1 MISGAES
8 GINETLRCD
17 GASQSAANV
26 PQFFVVTLEKAMS
39 KKVAVVPLQPGV
51 DIFSMQD
58 AGYRFAQS
66 GETMEAI
73 ARYVLGQCPTV
84 LEDVPKEVKSA
95 LYAGFQLRK
104 HELTGDKYYKVD
116 GTTYIPLTGKP
127 AGDDKGI
134 VAFNVNVAMSYSP
147 QEFGKMRESD
157 PTKHA
162 VIKPLRDAFSSYAS
176 NSMADLLS
184 KIRRIVN
191 EGKTRARAANKDF
204 TEAMNKAFDDFDKRV
219 RTAKD
224 RGDVGADPV
233 KFRVAR
239 DAFWR
244 TYNAE

>member
-1 MISGAES
+1 M
-8 GINETLRCD
+8 
-17 GASQSAANV
+17 
-26 PQFFVVTLEKAMS
+26 QFLEKAMS
-39 KKVAVVPLQPGV
+39 KKVDNGLPPTPT
-51 DIFSMQD
+51 SMQD

-66 GETMEAI
+66 GETMEMI
-73 ARYVLGQCPTV
+73 ARYVLGQCPSV
-84 LEDVPKEVKSA
+84 LEDVPKEVKLA

-134 VAFNVNVAMSYSP
+134 AAFNVNVAMSYSP

-162 VIKPLRDAFSSYAS
+162 VIKPLRDAFSTYAS

-191 EGKTRARAANKDF
+191 EGKTRQRAANKDF

-239 DAFWR
+239 DAFWKA
-244 TYNAE
+244 YSAE